1 MISFYNYFKKN
12 IEMVKKGKFKLL
24 SFLLESYLIYY
35 KSINKNNKFIAF
47 SILECDNFLRII
59 KPLNEFLLN
68 KYMFYYSIQLNIP
81 QKRKTIIII
90 SFIGENKSN
99 IDKFF
104 NLIKEQINNIDKSVS
119 FLKNRKL
126 KRHFLH
132 VLSNN
137 IDGRANSMKQPKSLV
152 LKYGDNLKFIQI
164 HQINCDNLKNQ
175 MIPLHSLLKALKN
188 FNQKGYM
195 VFNVRTNN
203 RQKIIT
209 NAYFLDIKHDV
220 DSNAINIDKEI
231 NQLYNCELFK
241 KSNLNISN
249 IYRILWRVNVSDN
262 FYPINHDAGIFF
274 SLSHF
279 NFKDI
284 SKFNTQFVKNLQLNK
299 LDYYRLKP
307 NLFFIEEKILFLIL
321 EDNNFK
327 DIKKLLE
334 HFFSQYFIFIL
345 ILNQKEYRKLI
356 ESNEVGLLDNLKI
369 LNFKDFVMLDF
380 LEMTKENLLKNT

>member
-1 MISFYNYFKKN
+1 
-12 IEMVKKGKFKLL
+12 MVKKGKFKLF

-35 KSINKNNKFIAF
+35 KSINKNNKLIAF

-68 KYMFYYSIQLNIP
+68 KYLLYYSIQLNIP
-81 QKRKTIIII
+81 QKRKTIIIL
-90 SFIGENKSN
+90 SFIGDKRSN

-104 NLIKEQINNIDKSVS
+104 NLIKEQINNLDKSVS

-132 VLSNN
+132 VLSND
-137 IDGRANSMKQPKSLV
+137 IDGGANSMKQPNFLA
-152 LKYGDNLKFIQI
+152 LKYGNNLKFIQI
-164 HQINCDNLKNQ
+164 HQLNCDNLKNQ
-175 MIPLHSLLKALKN
+175 MIPLQSLLKALKN
-188 FNQKGYM
+188 LNQKGYM

-203 RQKIIT
+203 RQKIVT
-209 NAYFLDIKHDV
+209 NAYFLDIRHDI
-220 DSNAINIDKEI
+220 DSNVINIDKEI

-241 KSNLNISN
+241 ISNLNISN

-262 FYPINHDAGIFF
+262 YYAINNDADIFF
-274 SLSHF
+274 SLSYF
-279 NFKDI
+279 NFQDI
-284 SKFNTQFVKNLQLNK
+284 SKFNTQFVKNLLLNK
-299 LDYYRLKP
+299 VDYYRLKP

-321 EDNNFK
+321 EDNNLRE
-327 DIKKLLE
+327 IKKLLE
-334 HFFSQYFIFIL
+334 NFFSQYFIFIL

-369 LNFKDFVMLDF
+369 LNFRDFVRLDF
-380 LEMTKENLLKNT
+380 FELSKEKLLKNA